1 MLKNLADSI
10 TEYACYQIAA
20 GAQVIQVFDSWAGV
34 LSPHDYDIFAA
45 PYQKMILDEIKA
57 RHPEI
62 PTIMYIKH
70 SGALLERMAKTGVD
84 IVSLDWTVDM
94 AEGRA
99 RLDAARKAAGMSGRT
114 GVQGN
119 LDPALLYCDHDTIE
133 KRTIEVIEKAGSGHV
148 MNLGHGIEATTPE
161 ENAAHFVNVCRN
173 YRY

>member
-1 MLKNLADSI
+1 M
-10 TEYACYQIAA
+10 
-20 GAQVIQVFDSWAGV
+20 
-34 LSPHDYDIFAA
+34 FAA
-45 PYQKMILDEIKA
+45 PYQKMIIDAVKT
-57 RHPEI
+57 RHPEV

-99 RLDAARKAAGMSGRT
+99 RLDAARKEAGMTGRT

-119 LDPALLYCDHDTIE
+119 LDPALLYADHATI
-133 KRTIEVIEKAGSGHV
+133 KARTIDIIEKAGRDGHV

-161 ENAAHFVNVCRN
+161 ENAKFFVDTCRE